1 MSDPNTADLRRQTWE
16 TMDLRELG
24 RLADII
30 QAGGGKLTTSA
41 GDPGEPSRKPA
52 GQG

>member
-1 MSDPNTADLRRQTWE
+1 MNDPNTRDLRRQTWE
-16 TMDLRELG
+16 TMNLRELG

-30 QAGGGKLTTSA
+30 QGGGGKVTTVG
-41 GDPGEPSRKPA
+41 GDPGEPTRKPP